1 MLITPRRRKPSKS
14 VEKAA
19 RSVMDSD
26 DFVQHIANIADRY
39 RREHALDLGPR
50 ARAIRQSLRTFHKHA
65 AALTVWLH
73 QAQQETGGFAELDAL
88 NKIGM
93 ALYGSPVLAHA
104 ESKNVVAWLS
114 QAEKAAGRCVADAK
128 ASGGKRDRTA
138 PRLAAEGLRA
148 TFEHHKLKLSA
159 STTKN
164 KPSPAV
170 RLLCAIANSA
180 GDPDFTAE
188 DAKKSLLESG
198 RRESTTAQPKPMAQ
212 PMAKPIARSM
222 TRPMR

>member
-1 MLITPRRRKPSKS
+1 MSTPRKKKPSKS

-19 RSVMDSD
+19 RSVKDSD
-26 DFVQHIANIADRY
+26 DFVLHIANVADRY

-50 ARAIRQSLRTFHKHA
+50 ARAVRQSLRAFHKHA
-65 AALTVWLH
+65 AALTAWLR
-73 QAQQETGGFAELDAL
+73 QAQKQAGDAEVDAL

-104 ESKNVVAWLS
+104 QSSNVLAWLS
-114 QAEKAAGRCVADAK
+114 QAEKAARRCVTDAR
-128 ASGGKRDRTA
+128 ASGAKQERSA

-159 STTKN
+159 SGSKQ

-170 RLLCAIANSA
+170 LLLCAIASSA
-180 GDPDFTAE
+180 GDSGFTTE
-188 DAKKSLLESG
+188 DAKKALLESG
-198 RRESTTAQPKPMAQ
+198 RRESSATQPLPMSR
-212 PMAKPIARSM
+212 PAR
-222 TRPMR
+222 

>member
-1 MLITPRRRKPSKS
+1 MLSTPRRKKPSRS
-14 VEKAA
+14 IEKAA
-19 RSVMDSD
+19 RSVKDSD

-50 ARAIRQSLRTFHKHA
+50 ARAVRQSLREFHKHA
-65 AALTVWLH
+65 AALTVWLR
-73 QAQQETGGFAELDAL
+73 QAQQETGDFAAPDAL

-104 ESKNVVAWLS
+104 ESKNVLAWLA
-114 QAEKAAGRCVADAK
+114 QAEKAADRCVADAK
-128 ASGGKRDRTA
+128 ASTGKHDRNA

-159 STTKN
+159 ASTKGR
-164 KPSPAV
+164 PSPAV
-170 RLLCAIANSA
+170 LLLCAIASSA
-180 GDPDFTAE
+180 GDFELTAE

-198 RRESTTAQPKPMAQ
+198 RRESAVAQP
-212 PMAKPIARSM
+212 
-222 TRPMR
+222 RPMR